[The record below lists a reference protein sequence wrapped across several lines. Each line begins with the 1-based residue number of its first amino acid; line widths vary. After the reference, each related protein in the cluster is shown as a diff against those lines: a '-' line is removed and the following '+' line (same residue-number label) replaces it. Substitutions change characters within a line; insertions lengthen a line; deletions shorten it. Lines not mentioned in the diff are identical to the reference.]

1 MDSTSDVVQFLR
13 SRRARITPEQAGLP
27 GYGRRQVPG
36 LRREEVASL
45 AGVSVEYYRRLE
57 RGNLSGVSDLVLEA
71 LARALRLDDAERAH
85 LFDLA
90 RAASPLASRWRRP
103 AHERVRP
110 VIQQVLDSIQLPA
123 IVGNMRVDWLA
134 ANRLGHALCAPVFDG
149 PIQPPNAARFTFLDP
164 SAIDFYPDWQE
175 VADQLVAHLRSA
187 TGHEPH
193 DRDLSDLV
201 DELAT
206 GSVEFRSRWSAHD
219 VRFHRNRHQA
229 DPPPGRRRPG
239 VALRDDAARRR
250 SAPAERLH
258 RRSGLHVPAR
268 TRCPGELDRHARS
281 VRSMGAAGRSDA
293 RERGR
298 PPVNGRTPF
307 RAKG

>member
-1 MDSTSDVVQFLR
+1 VRYGST
-13 SRRARITPEQAGLP
+13 TP
-27 GYGRRQVPG
+27 
-36 LRREEVASL
+36 S
-45 AGVSVEYYRRLE
+45 
-57 RGNLSGVSDLVLEA
+57 
-71 LARALRLDDAERAH
+71 AH

-164 SAIDFYPDWQE
+164 SAIDFYPDWQD

-206 GSVEFRSRWSAHD
+206 GSVEFRTRWSAHD
-219 VRFHRNRHQA
+219 VRFHRTGIKRIHHPVVGDLELRYETMQLA
-229 DPPPGRRRPG
+229 DE
-239 VALRDDAARRR
+239 ALRLSVFTAEAGSTSQHGLDALASWTATPDQTRPKGLQVRGFRNFGAPPR
-250 SAPAERLH
+250 SR
-258 RRSGLHVPAR
+258 
-268 TRCPGELDRHARS
+268 
-281 VRSMGAAGRSDA
+281 
-293 RERGR
+293 
-298 PPVNGRTPF
+298 
-307 RAKG
+307 